1 MKRILTGCENKI
13 SASKQTITGAE
24 NTGSRSLWYIVLLAL
39 APLYLLVIIG
49 VITFALVMLDR
60 HFILLTNFVLQQ
72 VIFIA
77 ILIIG
82 IAAAIIAYSLSI
94 MYAQRKIGMWRQNG
108 LRRQAIIGQLL
119 LVIVACMM
127 ILPIILALFIH

>member
-1 MKRILTGCENKI
+1 MKHIQTKYENQI
-13 SASKQTITGAE
+13 SDSKKPVAGA
-24 NTGSRSLWYIVLLAL
+24 GYQDSRSLWYIILLAL

-49 VITFALVMLDR
+49 VITCAFVMLDR

-108 LRRQAIIGQLL
+108 LRRQAFIGQLL